1 MLTKTVTGLSKS
13 DKRIRSLIMKYIKLN
28 QTDITASCVALGT
41 DSIGT
46 YIDEEKSRAILDK
59 FTELGGTLID
69 TAVSYADWEPG
80 ETSRS
85 EKLIGRWMKDRNN
98 RHELIIATKGG
109 CPHHTSMHTSR
120 LSREEV
126 NSDMDKSLINLKTDY
141 VDVYFLHRDDESKP
155 VEEIAEIL
163 CALVKNGKARY
174 AGLSNWKPYR
184 IDLFNEYCRNHNLP
198 EAVTSQI
205 QFGLARPNLENME
218 DTLEIMQADSYDYYS
233 KRDMSLFA
241 FTAQSKGY
249 FAKIDK
255 NLPLSPKAETRYKNE
270 ENDKIYEKLKALKEE
285 YSPDIASLTIGIL
298 SCNPNFTTIPIAGC
312 KNTEQVI
319 SSMSGAD
326 LKIPPE
332 IAENIIK
339 SGLIVHN

>member
-1 MLTKTVTGLSKS
+1 M
-13 DKRIRSLIMKYIKLN
+13 RYIKLN
-28 QTDITASCVALGT
+28 QTEITASCTALGT

-46 YIDEEKSRAILDK
+46 YINENDSKAILNK

-85 EKLIGRWMKDRNN
+85 EKLIGRWMKENNN
-98 RHELIIATKGG
+98 RHNLIIATKGG

-120 LSREEV
+120 LSPEEI
-126 NSDMDKSLINLKTDY
+126 NSDMDKSLLNLKTDY
-141 VDVYFLHRDDESKP
+141 VDIYFLHRDDEDKP
-155 VEEIAEIL
+155 VEEIAETL
-163 CALVKNGKARY
+163 CALVKSGKTRY

-198 EAVTSQI
+198 EVVTSQI

-218 DTLEIMQADSYDYYS
+218 DTLEIMQADSYEYYS

-249 FAKIDK
+249 FSKIDK
-255 NLPLSPKAETRYKNE
+255 NLPLSPKAETRYKNA
-270 ENDKIYEKLKALKEE
+270 ENDKIYEKLKELKET
-285 YSPDIASLTIGIL
+285 YTDDIAALTVAIL
-298 SCNPNFTTIPIAGC
+298 SSNPNFTTIPIIGC
-312 KNTEQVI
+312 KNTKQVC
-319 SSMSGAD
+319 SSMKGTD
-326 LKIPPE
+326 ITIPPE
-332 IAENIIK
+332 IAESIIK
-339 SGLIVHN
+339 LGLIVHN